1 VTSYSYVVCDVFT
14 EIPLQG
20 NQLAVFTNARDIP
33 EAQLLSLTRETNFS
47 EAVFVYPP
55 DSGGDFRVRIFLPA
69 EEVPFAGHPL
79 LGAAFVLCSGDAR
92 DEVTLETGD
101 GHVRIRLER
110 TADRLRFAWMEQP
123 VPTVM
128 PFEAEHELLRALG
141 VERSELPI
149 EIYDN
154 GVHHV
159 YVALKNEKAV
169 AELAPDF
176 DALSRFSN
184 IAVDCFAVDGLHCK
198 TRVFAPGY
206 GVDEDPASGSGAG
219 SLAVHLARHKKT
231 LFGSVIE
238 ISQGTEIGRPSTLY
252 AKVGATDDSV
262 ETVEVG
268 GSAVI
273 VARGE
278 FLL

>member
-1 VTSYSYVVCDVFT
+1 VTSYPYVVCDVFT
-14 EIPLQG
+14 EVPLQG

-33 EAQLLSLTRETNFS
+33 EAQLLQLTRETNFS

-55 DSGGDFRVRIFLPA
+55 DSGGDFRVRIFVPS

-79 LGAAFVLCSGDAR
+79 LGAAFVLCSDDAGDQ
-92 DEVTLETGD
+92 VTLETGG

-110 TADRLRFAWMEQP
+110 AADRLRFAWMEQP

-128 PFEAEHELLRALG
+128 PFEAEDELLGALG

-159 YVALKNEKAV
+159 YVALKNEQAV

-176 DALSRFSN
+176 GALSGFGN
-184 IAVDCFAVDGLHCK
+184 IAVDCFAVDDLHCK

-219 SLAVHLARHKKT
+219 SLAVHLARHKET

-252 AKVGATDDSV
+252 AKVGATNDSI

>member
-1 VTSYSYVVCDVFT
+1 VCDVFT
-14 EIPLQG
+14 NVPLQG
-20 NQLAVFTNARDIP
+20 NQLAVFTNAGDIP
-33 EAQLLSLTRETNFS
+33 EAQLLPLTRETNFS

-55 DSGGDFRVRIFLPA
+55 ESGGDFRVRIFVPS

-79 LGAAFVLCSGDAR
+79 LGCAFVLCADDSR
-92 DEVTLETGD
+92 DEVVLETGS
-101 GHVRIRLER
+101 GHVAIRLER
-110 TADRLRFAWMEQP
+110 AAERLRFAWMEQP

-128 PFEAEHELLRALG
+128 PFEAKDELLRALG
-141 VERSELPI
+141 VAKSELPI

-159 YVALKNEKAV
+159 FVALKDPKPV

-176 DALSRFSN
+176 SGLAQLGN
-184 IAVDCFAVDGLHCK
+184 IAVDCFAVDGLRCK

-206 GVDEDPASGSGAG
+206 GVAEDPASGSGAG
-219 SLAVHLARHKKT
+219 SLAVHLARHET
-231 LFGSVIE
+231 IPFGSMIE
-238 ISQGTEIGRPSTLY
+238 ISQGTEIGRASTLY
-252 AKVGATDDSV
+252 ARVGASDHSI
-262 ETVEVG
+262 EKVEVG

-273 VARGE
+273 VGRGE

>member
-1 VTSYSYVVCDVFT
+1 VSSYPYVVCDVFT
-14 EIPLQG
+14 EVPLQG

-33 EAQLLSLTRETNFS
+33 EAQLLPLTRETNFS

-79 LGAAFVLCSGDAR
+79 LGAAFVLCSDDAS
-92 DEVTLETGD
+92 DEVTLETGG

-110 TADRLRFAWMEQP
+110 AADRLRFAWMEQP
-123 VPTVM
+123 VPTVI
-128 PFEAEHELLRALG
+128 PFEAEDELLGALG

-149 EIYDN
+149 EIYDS

-159 YVALKNEKAV
+159 YVALKNQKAV

-176 DALSRFSN
+176 GALSRFSN
-184 IAVDCFAVDGLHCK
+184 VAVDCFAVDGLHCK

-206 GVDEDPASGSGAG
+206 GVAEDPASGSGAG
-219 SLAVHLARHKKT
+219 SLAVHLARHEKT
-231 LFGSVIE
+231 RFDSVIE
-238 ISQGTEIGRPSTLY
+238 ISQGTEVGRPSTLY
-252 AKVGATDDSV
+252 AKVVATNDSI